1 MQGLNPWNKTIEDV
15 TQGLRRRKEL
25 LEREVVHADRMFNH
39 ADRVSRHRQAMER
52 EWGQCVVTRTCMAWH
67 INLRFLASD
76 DRRRDFLAMLP
87 YEDCHAKHE
96 DCLSAL
102 SPDYNAGS
110 WLLNRKEFLDW
121 TCSSPDGLLWVH
133 GKREQIFS
141 GLILGTMT

>member
-1 MQGLNPWNKTIEDV
+1 
-15 TQGLRRRKEL
+15 
-25 LEREVVHADRMFNH
+25 
-39 ADRVSRHRQAMER
+39 
-52 EWGQCVVTRTCMAWH
+52 MAWH